1 MDKEALKK
9 EIEIELKNL
18 ERLAREMERLTNK
31 FINKPDFIETR
42 AAGSILHDFYCGVEK
57 IFERIAVYIDGELSK
72 GEDWHTELLLQM
84 AHSIKGVRGA
94 VVGTDLLEK
103 FKEYLRFRHLFRHIY
118 GFELRWERFKDL
130 SLSLFTILSEF
141 KDNLERF
148 YSTLKLRGDE
158 DKEHW

>member
-18 ERLAREMERLTNK
+18 ERLAREMEELTNK
-31 FINKPDFIETR
+31 LVNKPDSIETR
-42 AAGSILHDFYCGVEK
+42 AAGSILHDFYCSVEK
-57 IFERIAVYIDGELSK
+57 IFERIAVYIDGELPK
-72 GEDWHTELLLQM
+72 GEDWHRELLLQM
-84 AHSIKGVRGA
+84 AHSIKGVRDA

-118 GFELRWERFKDL
+118 GFELRWERFKNL

-158 DKEHW
+158 DKEHG

>member
-1 MDKEALKK
+1 MDKEILKE

-18 ERLAREMERLTNK
+18 ERLAREMQELTNR
-31 FINKPDFIETR
+31 FVNKPDFIETR

-57 IFERIAVYIDGELSK
+57 IFERIAVHIDSKLPK
-72 GEDWHTELLLQM
+72 GEDWHTDLLLQI
-84 AHSIKGVRGA
+84 AHPIKGVRDA
-94 VVGTDLLEK
+94 VVSTDLLEK

-141 KDNLERF
+141 KNNLERF
-148 YSTLKLRGDE
+148 YSILKLRGDE
-158 DKEHW
+158 EKEHR

>member
-1 MDKEALKK
+1 MDKEILKE

-18 ERLAREMERLTNK
+18 ERLAREMQELTNK
-31 FINKPDFIETR
+31 FVNKPDFIETR
-42 AAGSILHDFYCGVEK
+42 AGGSILHDFYCGVEK
-57 IFERIAVYIDGELSK
+57 IFERIAVHIDGKLPK
-72 GEDWHTELLLQM
+72 GEDWHTDLLLQI
-84 AHSIKGVRGA
+84 AHPIKGVRGA

-141 KDNLERF
+141 KDNLKELMDC
-148 YSTLKLRGDE
+148 LK
-158 DKEHW
+158 